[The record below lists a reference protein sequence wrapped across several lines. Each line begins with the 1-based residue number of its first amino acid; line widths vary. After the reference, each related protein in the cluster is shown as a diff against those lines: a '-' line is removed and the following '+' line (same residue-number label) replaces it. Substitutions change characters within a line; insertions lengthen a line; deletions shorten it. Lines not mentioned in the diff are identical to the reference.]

1 MSTQDF
7 LCGDTVKI
15 RWINSGV
22 TPSTIVGAVYT
33 GSETI
38 VDSAAMVESGSGL
51 GHYYH
56 LHTVPSTPGYYVAQT
71 LATISGKPYK
81 NRLPF
86 RAVIMDVN

>member
-7 LCGDTVKI
+7 LCGDTIKV

-22 TPSTIVGAVYT
+22 TPTTLIAAAYT

-38 VDSAAMVESGSGL
+38 IDSASMVSSGD

-56 LHTVPSTPGYYVAQT
+56 LHTIPDTPGYYVAQT

-81 NRLPF
+81 NRTAY
-86 RAVIMDVN
+86 RAVLKDVN

>member
-1 MSTQDF
+1 MSVQDF
-7 LCGDTVKI
+7 LCGDTIKI
-15 RWINSGV
+15 KWINSGV
-22 TPSTIVGAVYT
+22 TPSPIIAAAYT

-38 VDSAAMVESGSGL
+38 VDSAAMVSSGD

-81 NRLPF
+81 NRTKY
-86 RAVIMDVN
+86 RAVLTDVN

>member
-7 LCGDTVKI
+7 LCGDTIKV

-22 TPSTIVGAVYT
+22 TPTALIAAAYT

-38 VDSAAMVESGSGL
+38 VDSAAMVSSGD

-56 LHTVPSTPGYYVAQT
+56 LHTIPNTPGYYVAQT

-81 NRLPF
+81 NRTPY
-86 RAVIMDVN
+86 RAVLMDVN

>member
-1 MSTQDF
+1 MSTKDF
-7 LCGDTVKI
+7 LCGDTIKI

-22 TPSTIVGAVYT
+22 TPTTLIAATYT

-38 VDSAAMVESGSGL
+38 IDSAAMVGSGD

-81 NRLPF
+81 NRTAY
-86 RAVIMDVN
+86 RAVLKDVN

>member
-1 MSTQDF
+1 MSTQDL

-22 TPSTIVGAVYT
+22 TPTTLIGAVYT

-38 VDSAAMVESGSGL
+38 VDSAAMVSSGD

-56 LHTVPSTPGYYVAQT
+56 LHTVPNTPGYYVAQT

-81 NRLPF
+81 NRAAY
-86 RAVIMDVN
+86 RAVIRDVN

>member
-7 LCGDTVKI
+7 LCGDTIKV

-22 TPSTIVGAVYT
+22 TPTTIVGAVYT

-38 VDSAAMVESGSGL
+38 VDSAAMASSGD

-56 LHTVPSTPGYYVAQT
+56 LHTVPNTPGYYVAQT

-81 NRLPF
+81 NRTAY
-86 RAVIMDVN
+86 RAVIRDVN

>member
-7 LCGDTVKI
+7 LCGDTIKL

-22 TPSTIVGAVYT
+22 TPTTLIAAAYT

-38 VDSAAMVESGSGL
+38 VDSAAMVSSGD

-56 LHTVPSTPGYYVAQT
+56 LHTVPNTPGYYVAQT

-81 NRLPF
+81 NRTAY
-86 RAVIMDVN
+86 RAVLMDVN

>member
-7 LCGDTVKI
+7 LCGDTIKI

-22 TPSTIVGAVYT
+22 TPTTLIAAAYT

-38 VDSAAMVESGSGL
+38 VDSAAMVSSGD

-56 LHTVPSTPGYYVAQT
+56 LHTVPNTPGYYVAQT

-81 NRLPF
+81 NRTAY
-86 RAVIMDVN
+86 RAVLKDVN

>member
-7 LCGDTVKI
+7 LCGDTIKI
-15 RWINSGV
+15 RWIDSGV
-22 TPSTIVGAVYT
+22 SPSSIIGAVYT

-56 LHTVPSTPGYYVAQT
+56 LHTVPNTPGYYVIQT

-81 NRLPF
+81 NRAQF
-86 RAVIMDVN
+86 RAVLKDVN

>member
-7 LCGDTVKI
+7 LCGDTIKI

-22 TPSTIVGAVYT
+22 TPTSLIVAAYT

-38 VDSAAMVESGSGL
+38 VDSATMISSGA

-56 LHTVPSTPGYYVAQT
+56 LHTIPNTPGYYVAQT

-81 NRLPF
+81 NRTVY
-86 RAVIMDVN
+86 RAVLMDVN

>member
-7 LCGDTVKI
+7 LCGDTIKV

-22 TPSTIVGAVYT
+22 TPTTLIGAVYT
-33 GSETI
+33 GSETL
-38 VDSAAMVESGSGL
+38 VDSSAMVSSGD

-56 LHTVPSTPGYYVAQT
+56 LHTVPNTPGYYVAQT

-81 NRLPF
+81 NRTAY
-86 RAVIMDVN
+86 RAVLKDVN